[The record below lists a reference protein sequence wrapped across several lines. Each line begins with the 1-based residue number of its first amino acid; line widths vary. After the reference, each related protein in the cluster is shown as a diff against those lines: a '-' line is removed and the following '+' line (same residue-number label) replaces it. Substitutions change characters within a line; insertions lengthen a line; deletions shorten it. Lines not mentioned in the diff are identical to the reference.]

1 MILAID
7 TSMSA
12 ASACVSLAGAD
23 EPVASRSLPMERGHA
38 EALMPLI
45 AEVMQSTPGGFP
57 ALTRVAVTIG
67 PGSFTGIRVG
77 VAAARGIALA
87 GNIPVVGVSTF
98 SAFAA
103 PWIGQQQGQ
112 IVACAIDARH
122 GNVYIQAFDSSGH
135 IVLSPRLST
144 PREALR
150 AIGAGPLC
158 LVGSGAALLAAE
170 AQTIGS
176 EATICGPSA
185 APDIHQVARLGLIAD
200 PAAAPAR
207 PFYLKPPDAKPVAVR
222 RLHKANTGLANT
234 GLADTGLPE

>member
-1 MILAID
+1 MPGTMILAID

-12 ASACVSLAGAD
+12 ASACVSLGDAD
-23 EPVASRSLPMERGHA
+23 ELVAIRSLPMERGHA
-38 EALMPLI
+38 EALMPLV
-45 AEVMQSTPGGFP
+45 AEVMAAAPGGFP
-57 ALTRVAVTIG
+57 ALTRVAVAVG

-87 GNIPVVGVSTF
+87 TGIPAVGVSTF

-122 GNVYIQAFDSSGH
+122 GNVYIQAFDASGH
-135 IVLSPRLST
+135 VVLSPRLST

-150 AIGAGPLC
+150 AIGAGSLC

-170 AQTIGS
+170 AQAIGS
-176 EATICGPSA
+176 EAIVCGPSA
-185 APDIHQVARLGLIAD
+185 APDIRQVARLGLIAD
-200 PAAAPAR
+200 PASAPAR
-207 PFYLKPPDAKPVAVR
+207 PFYLKPPDAKPVAIR
-222 RLHKANTGLANT
+222 RLRTA
-234 GLADTGLPE
+234 GLPE

>member
-1 MILAID
+1 MPGTMILAID

-12 ASACVSLAGAD
+12 ASACVSLGDAD
-23 EPVASRSLPMERGHA
+23 ELVAIRSLPMERGHA
-38 EALMPLI
+38 EALMPLV
-45 AEVMQSTPGGFP
+45 AEVMAAVPEGFS
-57 ALTRVAVTIG
+57 ALTRVAVAVG

-87 GNIPVVGVSTF
+87 AGIPAVGVSTF

-122 GNVYIQAFDSSGH
+122 GNVYIQAFDASGH
-135 IVLSPRLST
+135 VVLSPRLST

-150 AIGAGPLC
+150 AIGAGSLC

-170 AQTIGS
+170 AQAIGS
-176 EATICGPSA
+176 EAIVCGPAA
-185 APDIHQVARLGLIAD
+185 APDIRQVARLGLIAD
-200 PAAAPAR
+200 PASAPAR
-207 PFYLKPPDAKPVAVR
+207 PYYLKPPDAKPVTIR
-222 RLHKANTGLANT
+222 RLRTA
-234 GLADTGLPE
+234 GLPE

>member
-12 ASACVSLAGAD
+12 ASACVSLGDAD
-23 EPVASRSLPMERGHA
+23 ELVAIRSLPMERGHA
-38 EALMPLI
+38 EALMPLV
-45 AEVMQSTPGGFP
+45 AEVMAAAPGGFA
-57 ALTRVAVTIG
+57 ALTRVAVAVG

-87 GNIPVVGVSTF
+87 TGIPAVGVSTF

-122 GNVYIQAFDSSGH
+122 GNVYIQAFDASGH
-135 IVLSPRLST
+135 VVLSPRLST

-150 AIGAGPLC
+150 AIGAGSLC

-170 AQTIGS
+170 AQAIGS
-176 EATICGPSA
+176 EAIVCGPSA
-185 APDIHQVARLGLIAD
+185 APDIRQVARLGLIAD
-200 PAAAPAR
+200 PASAPAR
-207 PFYLKPPDAKPVAVR
+207 PFYLKPPDAKPVVIR
-222 RLHKANTGLANT
+222 RLRAAGQ
-234 GLADTGLPE
+234 PE

>member
-1 MILAID
+1 MPETMILALD

-23 EPVASRSLPMERGHA
+23 EPIASRSLPMDRGHA
-38 EALMPLI
+38 EALMPLV
-45 AEVMQSTPGGFP
+45 AEVMQAAPGGFP

-77 VAAARGIALA
+77 VAAARAIGLA
-87 GNIPVVGVSTF
+87 GNIPVIGVSTF

-103 PWIGQQQGQ
+103 PWIGKEQGQ

-176 EATICGPSA
+176 NTVICGPAA

-200 PAAAPAR
+200 PATAPAR
-207 PFYLKPPDAKPVAVR
+207 PYYLKPPDAKPVPIR
-222 RLHKANTGLANT
+222 RLRQVETDRA
-234 GLADTGLPE
+234 GLPE